1 MTSDDRH
8 GEFEYV
14 PEPEFD
20 SSAAG
25 SVHDLQHL
33 RIRASAG
40 TGKTFRLAGRFLDL
54 VDRGIDPRTIL
65 ATTFTRAAAGEIRD
79 RVFCDAAKLVLAKA
93 GREKAIRDRRFA
105 RSSMSDAE
113 ATRLLE
119 RLIDDLPALQIRTLD
134 SVFASIAAGL
144 GPESGVPHSARLV
157 EADEAADLLR
167 GAIDHAIDESDEETM
182 LATLETLGRRGTK
195 VTIVPVVERAVGKLL
210 TLHEEST
217 DEAWEWPAPPRDEAE
232 ITAIRDRLLDD
243 AFLAPFGKRIANE
256 LRKLGVRIDAVL
268 QHDGAG
274 WIEIGGAS
282 LVKVAASG
290 GTYYN
295 KELPPPVAE
304 VLIRLAHHAHQGNLR
319 NLSQRTACI
328 RDLLVRIGPWRAA
341 IKRHR
346 RLAEFDDFA
355 RALDPLRGGVGA
367 GALEEL
373 WYRIDARIEHLLLDE
388 FQDTSA
394 TQWRAMRP
402 IAGEIA
408 SVADGSRSLFV
419 VGDVKQSIY
428 GWRGGDPRILEQ
440 LESITNDGKIEFVE
454 ETLKRSFRSSPAVIE
469 LVNAVFEGVAA
480 NAAIRVHSEA
490 AGKTFGDLF
499 ETHETDL
506 KDLPG
511 LAVVERLPLPDE
523 SEDKDAVL
531 ARCAAEA
538 AKRLVDRH
546 GLEESDG
553 RPTIAVLVRSNK
565 RIGPI
570 VEALRAEGI
579 PATGRGGGSLLDAEA
594 SVVMIQAMRLAGDA
608 RDSLAAD
615 DIARSPLGVLL
626 GVAPPGPHRRLD
638 ADARG
643 RLAGLL
649 RHRFAEFGVAPV
661 IDEWRRSLESMLT
674 AREVVRLR
682 QLVESI
688 ESLEAD
694 PSVPRGPG
702 ELARIV
708 RTLAVE
714 DPGGDGVVVMNI
726 HQSKGLEFRG
736 LVVTDLGGKLCHQ
749 PDIASGTPSKPTLP
763 VPEVSSWYSEKG
775 RPSEVDQVHQETT
788 DRAALESV
796 CGLYVALTRAAR
808 DLVVQ
813 VPSPSI
819 NQDGEESKTSLGSAA
834 GIIRESLR
842 IEGPGDD
849 DDPTEMAAVQVWKA
863 RSSTPEA
870 ESVPSHVSRGLVERP
885 TIEITDRP
893 RRRRAVSMRPPSA
906 RKEDRRRLFELRDTD
921 AVDRG
926 TAIHACFEAIEW
938 AEDLERLDDAD
949 LDARIRRVVPDRPME
964 WRTGCITA
972 FRAACRLP
980 AISELLSGPKPGQVV
995 RRERR
1000 FVVSGPEGVQQGSID
1015 RLVLETKTETGTETE
1030 ARGGGGSR
1038 RVVGARI
1045 IDFKTDRLDPGLA
1058 APSEVLL
1065 ERHRLQLE
1073 GYRAAIARSYGLDV
1087 SAITAAIVAVDAGLV
1102 VDLSGDGAG

>member
-1 MTSDDRH
+1 MTTEDPS
-8 GEFEYV
+8 GELVFV
-14 PEPEFD
+14 PDPEFD
-20 SSAAG
+20 SKPPD
-25 SVHDLQHL
+25 SVIGLRHL
-33 RIRASAG
+33 RIKASAG

-54 VDRGIDPRTIL
+54 VDRGVDPKTIL

-79 RVFCDAAKLVLAKA
+79 RVFCDAARLVLDKSN
-93 GREKAIRDRRFA
+93 RDKAIRDRRFA
-105 RSSMSDAE
+105 RSSMTDAE

-144 GPESGVPHSARLV
+144 GPGSGVPHAARLV
-157 EADEAADLLR
+157 EADESAELLR
-167 GAIDHAIDESDEETM
+167 RAIDHAIDESDEETM

-195 VTIVPVVERAVGKLL
+195 VTIVPVVERAVAKLL

-217 DEAWEWPAPPRDEAE
+217 AGAWTWPAPERDKDA
-232 ITAIRDRLLDD
+232 IAAIRDRLLDES
-243 AFLAPFGKRIANE
+243 FLTPFGKRLSGV
-256 LRKLGVRIDAVL
+256 LRKLGHRTDAVL

-274 WIEIGGAS
+274 WIEIGGSS
-282 LVKVAASG
+282 LVKIADTG
-290 GTYYN
+290 GSYYK
-295 KELPPPVAE
+295 KELPPPVVE
-304 VLIRLAHHAHQGNLR
+304 ILTQLAGHAADGNLR
-319 NLSQRTACI
+319 NLSKRTACI

-341 IKRHR
+341 IKRRR

-440 LESITNDGKIEFVE
+440 LESVISEGTMEFVE
-454 ETLKRSFRSSPAVIE
+454 ETLERSFRSSPAVIE
-469 LVNAVFEGVAA
+469 LVNAVFEDVAG
-480 NAAIRVHSEA
+480 NAAIHADSSEA
-490 AGKTFGDLF
+490 AKSFGGLF
-499 ETHETDL
+499 KTHETAL
-506 KDLPG
+506 EDLPG
-511 LAVVERLPLPDE
+511 FAVVERLPLPDDDE
-523 SEDKDAVL
+523 TKDAIL

-538 AKRLVDRH
+538 AARLVGRH
-546 GLEESDG
+546 GLEEPDG
-553 RPTIAVLVRSNK
+553 RPTVAVLVRSNK

-570 VEALRAEGI
+570 VEALRACGI

-594 SVVMIQAMRLAGDA
+594 SVIMIQAMRLAGDT

-615 DIARSPLGVLL
+615 DIARSPLGALL
-626 GVAPPGPHRRLD
+626 NVAPPAAHRRLD
-638 ADARG
+638 AEARG
-643 RLAGLL
+643 RLASLL

-661 IDEWRRSLESMLT
+661 IDEWRRGLEPMLT
-674 AREVVRLR
+674 AREAVRLR

-736 LVVTDLGGKLCHQ
+736 LVVTDLAGRLCHQ
-749 PDIASGTPSKPTLP
+749 TDIASGTPSKPTLP
-763 VPEVSSWYSEKG
+763 VPQVSSWYAEEA
-775 RPSEVDQVHQETT
+775 RPAEVEQVHQETT
-788 DRAALESV
+788 DRAVLESV

-813 VPSPSI
+813 VPAATI
-819 NQDGEESKTSLGSAA
+819 KKDGEESKTSLGSAA
-834 GIIRESLR
+834 GIVREALQ
-842 IEGPGDD
+842 IEGPGDQD
-849 DDPTEMAAVQVWKA
+849 DVMEMSAVEVWRA
-863 RSSTPEA
+863 GASTSEVEDLPA
-870 ESVPSHVSRGLVERP
+870 SVDRGRVERP
-885 TIEITDRP
+885 SIKVADRAL
-893 RRRRAVSMRPPSA
+893 RRRAVSMRPPSSS
-906 RKEDRRRLFELRDTD
+906 RKEDRGRLFELRD
-921 AVDRG
+921 AGAADRG
-926 TAIHACFEAIEW
+926 TAIHVCFEAIEW
-938 AEDLERLDDAD
+938 AAD
-949 LDARIRRVVPDRPME
+949 LGRVGDAVLDECIRRAVPGRSAE
-964 WRTGCITA
+964 WRTDRIRA
-972 FRAACRLP
+972 FRAACELP
-980 AISELLSGPKPGQVV
+980 SIIEVLTGPKPGQVV

-1000 FVVSGPEGVQQGSID
+1000 FVISGPQGVQQGSID
-1015 RLVLETKTETGTETE
+1015 RLILETQPG
-1030 ARGGGGSR
+1030 AGGESSR

-1045 IDFKTDRLDPGLA
+1045 IDFKTDRVESGSVV
-1058 APSEVLL
+1058 PSEVLL

-1073 GYRAAIARSYGLDV
+1073 GYRGAIARSYGIA
-1087 SAITAAIVAVDAGLV
+1087 SSSISAAIVAVDAGLV
-1102 VDLSGDGAG
+1102 VELPSEGMG

>member
-1 MTSDDRH
+1 MSTENTS
-8 GEFEYV
+8 GELEFV
-14 PEPEFD
+14 PDPDFASE
-20 SSAAG
+20 SSDAALG
-25 SVHDLQHL
+25 LRHL
-33 RIRASAG
+33 RIKASAG

-54 VDRGIDPRTIL
+54 VDRGVDPTTIL

-79 RVFCDAAKLVLAKA
+79 RVFCDAAQLVLDQA
-93 GREKAIRDRRFA
+93 GRDDAIRARNFA
-105 RSSMSDAE
+105 RSSMTDAD

-119 RLIDDLPALQIRTLD
+119 SLITDLPALQIRTLD

-144 GPESGVPHSARLV
+144 GPESGVPHAARLV
-157 EADEAADLLR
+157 EADESADLLR
-167 GAIDHAIDESDEETM
+167 RAIDHAIDESDEEAM

-195 VTIVPVVERAVGKLL
+195 VTIVPVVERAVAKLL

-217 DEAWEWPAPPRDEAE
+217 ADAWTWAAPERNENA
-232 ITAIRDRLLDD
+232 ISAIRDCLLDE
-243 AFLAPFGKRIANE
+243 AFLTPFGKRIGNQ
-256 LRKLGVRIDAVL
+256 LRKIGHLTTAVL

-282 LVKVAASG
+282 LVKIAISG
-290 GTYYN
+290 GTYY
-295 KELPPPVAE
+295 KKDLPPAVVE
-304 VLIRLAHHAHQGNLR
+304 ILTQLGHHAEAGNLR
-319 NLSQRTACI
+319 NLSKRTACI
-328 RDLLVRIGPWRAA
+328 HELLVRIGPWRAA

-355 RALDPLRGGVGA
+355 KALDPLRGGVGA

-402 IAGEIA
+402 IAAEIA

-428 GWRGGDPRILEQ
+428 GWRGGDPRILQQ
-440 LESITNDGKIEFVE
+440 LQSITSEGEVEFVE
-454 ETLKRSFRSSPAVIE
+454 ETLERSYRSSPAVIE
-469 LVNAVFEGVAA
+469 LVNAVFRGVAE
-480 NAAIRVHSEA
+480 NPAIQVHSEA
-490 AGKTFGDLF
+490 AAKSFGDLF
-499 ETHETDL
+499 KTHETEL
-506 KDLPG
+506 RDLPG
-511 LAVVERLPLPDE
+511 FAVVERLPLPDA
-523 SEDKDAVL
+523 SDDKDAIL

-538 AKRLVDRH
+538 ASRLVGRH
-546 GLEESDG
+546 GLEEADG
-553 RPTIAVLVRSNK
+553 RPTVAVLVRSNK

-570 VEALRAEGI
+570 VEALRACGI

-615 DIARSPLGVLL
+615 DIARSPLGAILDVPTP
-626 GVAPPGPHRRLD
+626 AAHRRLD
-638 ADARG
+638 SDARG
-643 RLAGLL
+643 RLAGRL
-649 RHRFAEFGVAPV
+649 RHRFAESGVAPV
-661 IDEWRRSLESMLT
+661 IDDWRRQLEPMLT
-674 AREVVRLR
+674 AREAVRLR

-736 LVVTDLGGKLCHQ
+736 LVVTDLAGKLCHL

-763 VPEVSSWYSEKG
+763 VPEVSSWYAEEA
-775 RPSEVDQVHQETT
+775 RPTEVEQVHQETI
-788 DRAALESV
+788 DRAVLESV

-813 VPSPSI
+813 VPASSI
-819 NQDGEESKTSLGSAA
+819 KKDGEESQTSLGSAA
-834 GIIRESLR
+834 GIVREALQ
-842 IEGPGDD
+842 IEAPSDGDD
-849 DDPTEMAAVQVWKA
+849 ATEMSAVEVWRA
-863 RSSTPEA
+863 GASTSEVEEVTERVDREIA
-870 ESVPSHVSRGLVERP
+870 ERP
-885 TIEITDRP
+885 LIKVVAQTQ
-893 RRRRAVSMRPPSA
+893 RRRAVSMRPPSA
-906 RKEDRRRLFELRDTD
+906 RHK
-921 AVDRG
+921 DRG
-926 TAIHACFEAIEW
+926 RFFKRDDPGAADRGIAIHACFEAIEW
-938 AEDLERLDDAD
+938 ASDLDKIGDDL
-949 LDARIRRVVPDRPME
+949 LDARIRRVVPGRPSV
-964 WRTGCITA
+964 WRTDQIKTFRTA
-972 FRAACRLP
+972 CGIPSVFDA
-980 AISELLSGPKPGQVV
+980 LSGPQPGQVV

-1000 FVVSGPEGVQQGSID
+1000 FVSAGPQGIQQGSID
-1015 RLVLETKTETGTETE
+1015 RLVLETEPIAGVES
-1030 ARGGGGSR
+1030 SR

-1045 IDFKTDRLDPGLA
+1045 IDFKTDRVDSDSTA
-1058 APSEVLL
+1058 ASEVLL

-1073 GYRAAIARSYGLDV
+1073 GYRTAIARSYGLEAGAI
-1087 SAITAAIVAVDAGLV
+1087 SAAMIAVDAGLV
-1102 VDLSGDGAG
+1102 VEVASEGSG